1 MPVPRYVRMPIAPM
15 VAVLLVLSVTDGHAL
30 AEEPGQTAAEPFDV
44 LIRGGTLY
52 DGSGSAPV
60 KGDLA
65 IRGDKIITLGNLSA
79 AAADFTDANWWRA
92 RGLSSAQVE
101 TFKTKCAPSD
111 KAPPGFKEDFER

>member
-1 MPVPRYVRMPIAPM
+1 MHWRRSTLIRLCT
-15 VAVLLVLSVTDGHAL
+15 AVTLFLALSTNDSQGL
-30 AEEPGQTAAEPFDV
+30 AGEPGQPAAEPFDV

-79 AAADFTDANWWRA
+79 AAAKTIIDAK
-92 RGLSSAQVE
+92 GLAV
-101 TFKTKCAPSD
+101 A
-111 KAPPGFKEDFER
+111 PGFINMLSW